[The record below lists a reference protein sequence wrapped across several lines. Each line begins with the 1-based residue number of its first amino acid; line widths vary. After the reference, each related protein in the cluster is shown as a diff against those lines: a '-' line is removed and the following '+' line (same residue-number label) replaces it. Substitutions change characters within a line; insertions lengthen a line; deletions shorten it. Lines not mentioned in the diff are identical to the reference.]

1 MKVLREVAVQQRAQ
15 DRASAEDEHL
25 RRVRVLR
32 GQSEGGRVLVVN
44 FVNVLVQDARVE
56 CLVSCVYL
64 YMVSTKPLRR
74 IDGRVPRKWKKS
86 SKKKKKKICGAIVFS
101 AGNGTWYVCIPRPSA
116 VGWNN
121 QIYITHQTH

>member
-1 MKVLREVAVQQRAQ
+1 MKVLRELAVQQRAQ

-64 YMVSTKPLRR
+64 YIVSNRATAK
-74 IDGRVPRKWKKS
+74 DK
-86 SKKKKKKICGAIVFS
+86 
-101 AGNGTWYVCIPRPSA
+101 
-116 VGWNN
+116 
-121 QIYITHQTH
+121 